1 MSSEIIIK
9 CMLNMLINIII
20 RPGGDIN
27 GADELSTFLHMALTK
42 GYQFKTVDTYLKDND
57 S

>member
-1 MSSEIIIK
+1 MYLTRYFKGHRGTIIIFFF
-9 CMLNMLINIII
+9 

-27 GADELSTFLHMALTK
+27 GAEELSTFLHMALTK
-42 GYQFKTVDTYLKDND
+42 GYQFKTVDTYLTDND